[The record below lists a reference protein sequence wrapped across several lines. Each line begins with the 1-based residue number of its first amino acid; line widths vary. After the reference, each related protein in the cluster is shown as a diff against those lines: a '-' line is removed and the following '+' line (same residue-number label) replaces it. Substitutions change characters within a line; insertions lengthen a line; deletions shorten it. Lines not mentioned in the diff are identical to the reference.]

1 MKRQRQSEFVRT
13 GLWLRAARTLF
24 CMANVAIAA
33 QRESITPPAASNT
46 PAAEPVPAQ
55 TTDTNLVTM
64 NFHGAPLDQVLNH
77 LSETAGFIINVKP
90 GTSIRGKVDMFSAR
104 PMTKEEALD
113 LLDTALNQN
122 GLGAI
127 RNGRTLTIVNKE
139 DIKTQNIP
147 VFQGSDPDKIP
158 MTDRVVTQIMPVR
171 FVEAGQLVK
180 DLLPLVS
187 LQTPMTANESGNS
200 IIMTDTQANIHKV
213 AEIVRAIDMG
223 AEDFVEVRVFH
234 LTNSSPVE
242 MAELL
247 TNLFPDDSKSGN
259 SGSQSPFAGR
269 FGRFFGGGGGG
280 GGFPGFGGGVP
291 GASSSGNGAAA
302 NNQNQRI
309 KKRNRVIAV
318 PDQRT
323 TAIIVSAN
331 RDLMEQIQ
339 DVVTELDQNPHGR
352 TTVKV
357 IPLINADP
365 QEVSPVLQDIF
376 QSTTQNNRNQQNQN
390 NNPLQSRSTT
400 QGSSTTSQGSSATR
414 SMGTTGGSRG
424 AAGGGFGVGP

>member
-1 MKRQRQSEFVRT
+1 M
-13 GLWLRAARTLF
+13 LF
-24 CMANVAIAA
+24 GITSTAPAA
-33 QRESITPPAASNT
+33 QREPVAAATNSS
-46 PAAEPVPAQ
+46 APVVQPAQ
-55 TTDTNLVTM
+55 TQPGNTNLVTM
-64 NFHGAPLDQVLNH
+64 NFHGAPLDQVLDH
-77 LSETAGFIINVKP
+77 LSQTAGFIINIKP
-90 GTSIRGKVDMFSAR
+90 GTSIRGKVDMFSAQ

-122 GLGAI
+122 GLGAV
-127 RNGRTLTIVNKE
+127 RNGRTLTIVSKE
-139 DIKTQNIP
+139 DITKLNIP
-147 VFQGSDPDKIP
+147 VFQGSDPEKIP
-158 MTDRVVTQIMPVR
+158 ISDRVVTQIMPVR

-180 DLLPLVS
+180 DLSPLVS

-213 AEIVRAIDMG
+213 AEIIHAIDMG

-247 TNLFPDDSKSGN
+247 TNLFPDDSKSGS

-269 FGRFFGGGGGG
+269 FGRFGGGFPGGG
-280 GGFPGFGGGVP
+280 GGFPGFTGGGQ
-291 GASSSGNGAAA
+291 GGSGNSAAA

-309 KKRNRVIAV
+309 KKRNRVVAV

-339 DVVTELDQNPHGR
+339 DVVTELDQNPRGK
-352 TTVKV
+352 TMVKV
-357 IPLINADP
+357 IKLQNADP
-365 QEVSPVLQDIF
+365 QEISPVLQDLF
-376 QSTTQNNRNQQNQN
+376 ASSTQNSRSQQNQN
-390 NNPLQSRSTT
+390 NNQLQNRATT
-400 QGSSTTSQGSSATR
+400 QGTSTSSQSGSTTR
-414 SMGTTGGSRG
+414 SMGATTGGSRG
-424 AAGGGFGVGP
+424 GGTGFGP

>member
-1 MKRQRQSEFVRT
+1 MKRQPQSEFVRT
-13 GLWLRAARTLF
+13 GLWLSAATTLF

-33 QRESITPPAASNT
+33 QRESITPPAASNA

-147 VFQGSDPDKIP
+147 VFHGSDPDKIP

-180 DLLPLVS
+180 DLVPLVS

-269 FGRFFGGGGGG
+269 FGRFAGFGGG
-280 GGFPGFGGGVP
+280 GGFPGFGGGAP
-291 GASSSGNGAAA
+291 GGSSSGNGAAA

-331 RDLMEQIQ
+331 RDLMDQIQ

-400 QGSSTTSQGSSATR
+400 QGNSTTSQGSSTTR

-424 AAGGGFGVGP
+424 SAGGGFGVGP